1 MSYLLIGLGNLE
13 RSIKNAAQRGEN
25 VGVVAKTSTR
35 KYKKYKN
42 VQEGEF
48 EAVERSVL

>member
-13 RSIKNAAQRGEN
+13 RSIKKRGTTREN

-42 VQEGEF
+42 VQEGG
-48 EAVERSVL
+48 V